1 MLYPYNYLLVSAND
15 DLDIEIEAG
24 GTRFEAGAA
33 SKAAFVTLLD
43 GDTWMLYRNV
53 LTSALHWDFVRFEYL
68 IHTSKA
74 DSRFRVSWVVSS
86 VSLLLMHSGT
96 KVLACL
102 VFTDDCVLEPL
113 GLLNSM

>member
-1 MLYPYNYLLVSAND
+1 MSYPYNYLLVSAND
-15 DLDIEIEAG
+15 NLDIEIEVG
-24 GTRFEAGAA
+24 GTQFEAGAA
-33 SKAAFVTLLD
+33 SKDAFVTLLD

-53 LTSALHWDFVRFEYL
+53 LTGALHWDFVRFEYL
-68 IHTSKA
+68 IYTSKA